1 MLYRKEFIEKH
12 IHTRTHALF
21 RTGLVAY
28 FKSTLVIGVRD
39 QLEGRFFRQKHGL
52 WTDSSDFEYW
62 Y

>member
-1 MLYRKEFIEKH
+1 MLYRKEFIEKA
-12 IHTRTHALF
+12 HTRALF

-39 QLEGRFFRQKHGL
+39 QLEGRLLMQKHGF